1 MVPKNK
7 ITDLFDT
14 TLSEET
20 SVNAWRNNE
29 LTFLSVGYVRI
40 CLPNK
45 VFNELCEVL
54 ANFHRM
60 RQDNNL
66 AR

>member
-1 MVPKNK
+1 MVPRNE

-14 TLSEET
+14 TLSEEM
-20 SVNAWRNNE
+20 SVNAWRNSE

-40 CLPNK
+40 RLPNK
-45 VFNELCEVL
+45 VFNELCQVL
-54 ANFHRM
+54 ANFHRI

-66 AR
+66 AM